1 MSSKTLEY
9 ADHGD
14 VLTQNLA
21 SNLRQSTFA
30 DVKLICFDGSAWAH
44 RLVLAAVSPVL
55 KTLFL
60 SLEAEEVVTIYLPQL
75 LKSHVSL
82 VLDYVYK
89 GRMYIRPSQLQH
101 VLGVIEVLSLE
112 CGVSVS
118 KKVVKHEDSWTEEAV
133 FESFYDKGFQ
143 REVCKSLKSDGG
155 EEAAIE
161 VNPIHVHQ
169 RRQSQRNSFNDDFKG
184 IVKIFR
190 NFSRQI
196 KVVDSLLQIR
206 YILTNFSDQND
217 LANFSR
223 KIVLIFLFR
232 LCCSRGY
239 W

>member
-118 KKVVKHEDSWTEEAV
+118 KKVVKHEDAWTEEAV
-133 FESFYDKGFQ
+133 FESFYDKGFD
-143 REVCKSLKSDGG
+143 EVCKSLKSDFDL
-155 EEAAIE
+155 EAKAIE
-161 VNPIHVHQ
+161 VNPLFVHQ
-169 RRQSQRNSFNDDFKG
+169 RRQSQRNSFNDDYKG
-184 IVKIFR
+184 K
-190 NFSRQI
+190 
-196 KVVDSLLQIR
+196 
-206 YILTNFSDQND
+206 
-217 LANFSR
+217 
-223 KIVLIFLFR
+223 
-232 LCCSRGY
+232 
-239 W
+239 